1 MYFKI
6 YNEISFHFYRY
17 IIIYTIHFLM
27 AHFLELMVL
36 DKEEANKLVGT
47 TTIPIL
53 IQIIIVVNTL
63 SPKVIG
69 YMSL

>member
-1 MYFKI
+1 
-6 YNEISFHFYRY
+6 
-17 IIIYTIHFLM
+17 M

-36 DKEEANKLVGT
+36 DKEEANKPVGT